1 MIRVVTNTMSQQFQK
16 GNAGEKSVPA
26 APYPPMNTERN
37 DGDDN
42 FPMGPSLRS
51 SLSSTPHYSH
61 AAFRGGYEHV
71 GGFRSN
77 SELPPSSQAT
87 GGGET
92 DDRPFSELPKAAR
105 MATYAS
111 QIQIC
116 PTWNDTVACIN
127 CISPSLERDGSN
139 FKAPAMVSSPPPSRS
154 RKAGPILLELRQV
167 QLAAQSEGEF
177 DFFTTKT
184 VGLSRGNP
192 SLGTSVASTC
202 LGLPVVKT
210 FDSNLPPG
218 PITGA
223 TGLTTGA
230 LCIHTFGDEKDADGL
245 LSSSIE
251 YFHTPRHHRQA
262 SAVAWRPIKSNHVAI
277 GLLGSGSAPAPGGSA
292 NVRRNPGA
300 RAGGDREF
308 CCFVW
313 DIEAQS
319 SKRTAQPMTKLSHN
333 AAVAS
338 MAWLLDGQTLV
349 VGGQSRNIQLYDMR
363 VSGTNAPPIS
373 AHAHSMG
380 VHGIQVDPHR
390 PHILATFSRT
400 EGEPVKLWDCRRM
413 DTVVSE
419 IKVAPSTHSKTFPET
434 SKPPIVSS
442 IKWSTL
448 ESGTLSVA
456 IGESVQD
463 YDTSSGSR
471 PVLVRVNYAKEGQSI
486 VDLALYEGQKQHRE
500 SIQSRS
506 SRLIEVLYPRRML
519 AVLGDRT
526 VCDMAKHTDSP
537 VAISRRDGRLV
548 HGLGR
553 TLWVGSTNEGPCAM
567 ESLQMR
573 AGEDI
578 SATMMRRAR
587 CLHVARY
594 SMNTASNIKMISEE
608 QPIGEAEESPSLR
621 YALLRLWSWIDRVEA
636 LSNDAENLEDDA
648 IWPSIKGLVDAG
660 VWQLLR
666 MDQEDSIDETKMSEA
681 LSCNTYDSQARR

>member
-1 MIRVVTNTMSQQFQK
+1 
-16 GNAGEKSVPA
+16 
-26 APYPPMNTERN
+26 
-37 DGDDN
+37 
-42 FPMGPSLRS
+42 
-51 SLSSTPHYSH
+51 
-61 AAFRGGYEHV
+61 
-71 GGFRSN
+71 
-77 SELPPSSQAT
+77 
-87 GGGET
+87 
-92 DDRPFSELPKAAR
+92 
-105 MATYAS
+105 
-111 QIQIC
+111 
-116 PTWNDTVACIN
+116 
-127 CISPSLERDGSN
+127 
-139 FKAPAMVSSPPPSRS
+139 
-154 RKAGPILLELRQV
+154 V
-167 QLAAQSEGEF
+167 QLATHSEDAF

-210 FDSNLPPG
+210 FDSHSPPG

-230 LCIHTFGDEKDADGL
+230 LCIHTFGDEKDSDGL

-262 SAVAWRPIKSNHVAI
+262 SAVAWRPINTNHVAI

-292 NVRRNPGA
+292 NVRRNPGV

-308 CCFVW
+308 CCFIW

-338 MAWLLDGQTLV
+338 LAWLLDGQTLV

-363 VSGTNAPPIS
+363 VSGSNAPPIS

-400 EGEPVKLWDCRRM
+400 EGEPVKLWDVRRM
-413 DTVVSE
+413 DSVVSE
-419 IKVAPSTHSKTFPET
+419 IKVALPTNSKAYPET
-434 SKPPIVSS
+434 SQPPVVSS

-456 IGESVQD
+456 IGDSVQD

-471 PVLVRVNYAKEGQSI
+471 PVLVHVNYAKEGQSI

-500 SIQSRS
+500 SVQSRS

-526 VCDMAKHTDSP
+526 VCDMAKHTNSP

-548 HGLGR
+548 HALGR

-567 ESLQMR
+567 ESLQMC

-587 CLHVARY
+587 CLYVARY
-594 SMNTASNIKMISEE
+594 SMNTASNIKMLSEE
-608 QPIGEAEESPSLR
+608 QPIGESPSLR
-621 YALLRLWSWIDRVEA
+621 YKYTLLRLWSWIDRVEA
-636 LSNDAENLEDDA
+636 LSNDSENLDDMDA
-648 IWPSIKGLVDAG
+648 IWPANKSLVDAG
-660 VWQLLR
+660 IWRLLR
-666 MDQEDSIDETKMSEA
+666 MDEGDSIDEMKVSEA